1 MPQMTLEL
9 LSDRFAV
16 CRLAPQAAI
25 PSNLEGGGLF
35 SLTRTKSEL
44 SVVCR
49 ESQGLPGEVE
59 GGWRCLGVEGP
70 LDFTQVG
77 VLAGL
82 SQPLADA
89 GISLFVISTYDTDY
103 LLVKEEQLGA
113 AIAALRTAGHDIA
126 DSKRP

>member
-9 LSDRFAV
+9 LADRFAV

-25 PSNLEGGGLF
+25 PSNLEGGSFF
-35 SLTRTKSEL
+35 SVTRTESEL
-44 SVVCR
+44 SVVCP
-49 ESQGLPGEVE
+49 ESQGLPGEIE

-70 LDFTQVG
+70 LDFAPVG

-103 LLVKEEQLGA
+103 LLVKEDQLDA
-113 AIAALRTAGHDIA
+113 AIAALRTAGHKVS

>member
-1 MPQMTLEL
+1 MPQLVLEL

-16 CRLAPQAAI
+16 CRLAPEAAI
-25 PSNLEGGGLF
+25 PPSLEGGSLF
-35 SLTRTKSEL
+35 SVTRTGSEL

-70 LDFTQVG
+70 LEFTQIG
-77 VLAGL
+77 VLASL
-82 SQPLADA
+82 SQPLAEA
-89 GISLFVISTYDTDY
+89 GISIFVVSTYDTDY
-103 LLVKEEQLGA
+103 LLVKEEQLDS
-113 AIAALRTAGHDIA
+113 AITALRAAGHSIA